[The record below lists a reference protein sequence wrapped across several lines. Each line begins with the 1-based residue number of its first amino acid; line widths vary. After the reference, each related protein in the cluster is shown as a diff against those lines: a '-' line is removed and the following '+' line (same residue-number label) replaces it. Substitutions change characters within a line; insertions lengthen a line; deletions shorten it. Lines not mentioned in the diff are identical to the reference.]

1 MRMPTTLAGLTLTLA
16 LGLTGLAAPVAAQ
29 GIEIG
34 PGGVRVDPGYRERG
48 YRGPRG
54 DVDLSRGEAVRIAR
68 REGLVDVDGV
78 DRRGPRII
86 VRGSDRR
93 GDDMNVVVDG
103 RSGDVIDVRR

>member
-1 MRMPTTLAGLTLTLA
+1 MRTKTILAGLTLTL
-16 LGLTGLAAPVAAQ
+16 GLGLAAPASAQ
-29 GIEIG
+29 GIQIG
-34 PGGVRVDPGYRERG
+34 PGGVRVDPGYRD
-48 YRGPRG
+48 RGPRG

-68 REGLVDVDGV
+68 REGVADVDGV

-93 GDDMNVVVDG
+93 GDDITVVVDS

>member
-1 MRMPTTLAGLTLTLA
+1 MRTKTVLAGLMMVA
-16 LGLTGLAAPVAAQ
+16 GLGVAGLAAPASAQ
-29 GIEIG
+29 GIQIG

-48 YRGPRG
+48 PRD
-54 DVDLSRGEAVRIAR
+54 DVDLSRGEAIRIAR
-68 REGLVDVDGV
+68 RQGLTDVDNV

-93 GDDMNVVVDG
+93 GDDITVVVDS